1 LDSKAAGWIA
11 KLGLKEHPEGGYYR
25 ETFRSE
31 SVVDVDGYDGPRN
44 ISSAIYYLLV
54 GNQASSFHKLKS
66 DELWHWY
73 AGGSLSMQI
82 IRNDRLSKIRL
93 GTGAKARPQ
102 LLVSKESWMAASIG
116 SGRYCLVG
124 CTVSPG
130 FDFRDWELGKRE
142 ELLKRYPQYKSTI
155 RKYTTV

>member
-1 LDSKAAGWIA
+1 MDSKAASWIA
-11 KLGLKEHPEGGYYR
+11 KLHLKKHPEGGYYG
-25 ETFRSE
+25 ETHRSA
-31 SVVDVDGYDGPRN
+31 VVVNVAGYDGPRN

-54 GNQASSFHKLKS
+54 GDQVSSFHRLKS
-66 DELWHWY
+66 DEVWHWY

-82 IRNDRLSKIRL
+82 ITNKLTRVSL
-93 GTGAKARPQ
+93 GTKGRARPQ
-102 LLVSKESWMAASIG
+102 LLVPKGSWMAASVC

-130 FDFRDWELGKRE
+130 FDFRDWELGKRS
-142 ELLKRYPQYKSTI
+142 ELLDRFPQYQSAI